1 MTLKQKWLYC
11 QCWWMYVYLLF
22 KLTAMTNS
30 IISDNDRKA
39 YERNIKN
46 AKMIKKKLEKSGMR
60 PELLKSINYIID
72 NYKLEDEAE
81 LWIYDYCNREKI
93 HHPSM
98 MGCIS
103 RPFKIKSFNDLELWI
118 VKKWIENWCVDRMY
132 KYGTFDYSISVSGKE
147 KAFYNAE
154 YKGCGN
160 WHYYLMLDHET
171 AMWYEDD

>member
-1 MTLKQKWLYC
+1 
-11 QCWWMYVYLLF
+11 MYVYLLF

-81 LWIYDYCNREKI
+81 L
-93 HHPSM
+93 
-98 MGCIS
+98 
-103 RPFKIKSFNDLELWI
+103 
-118 VKKWIENWCVDRMY
+118 
-132 KYGTFDYSISVSGKE
+132 
-147 KAFYNAE
+147 
-154 YKGCGN
+154 
-160 WHYYLMLDHET
+160 
-171 AMWYEDD
+171 